1 MRAVTQLRGGGRSP
15 SFPKGHLKINW
26 SVKPV
31 ERFRCTA
38 PLRGRETRIV
48 SEILLPF
55 VLLENEEGSAKEW
68 IQGRA
73 FRDGKRGGWSIEI
86 SHRSVPLADCIAL
99 LRP

>member
-1 MRAVTQLRGGGRSP
+1 M
-15 SFPKGHLKINW
+15 
-26 SVKPV
+26 KPV

-68 IQGRA
+68 IQGELSGMESAEGGRLK
-73 FRDGKRGGWSIEI
+73 FRIDRC
-86 SHRSVPLADCIAL
+86 H
-99 LRP
+99 